1 MFSSHSSTL
10 NIAKLTVRNATLT
23 GSLSIKRL
31 PRLVSLLAD
40 DAGEIDFQLSFARE
54 AGRQVIRG
62 HFQTKVWMRC
72 QRCLEPVQVPL
83 EGEIGLER
91 VMDETQALKTEL
103 DPLLLADDEEVQLSD
118 LIEDEIILALPV
130 VAMHEDV
137 GCNAS
142 LPETTGQALEDDQQ
156 VRTLPFAQLRDLLNK
171 D

>member
-1 MFSSHSSTL
+1 MFASPSSTL
-10 NIAKLTVRNATLT
+10 NIARLTARNAALA
-23 GSLSIKRL
+23 GGLSVKRL
-31 PRLVSLLAD
+31 PRLVSLLLD
-40 DAGEIDFQLSFARE
+40 DAGEVDFQLSFARE

-62 HFQTKVWMRC
+62 HFQTKLWMRC

-91 VMDETQALKTEL
+91 VVDETQVPQTDL
-103 DPLLLADDEEVQLSD
+103 DPLILTDEEDVHLAD

-137 GCNAS
+137 NCKACLS
-142 LPETTGQALEDDQQ
+142 ETTGQASEDDQQ
-156 VRTLPFAQLRDLLNK
+156 ARTLPFAKLRDLLNK